1 MAIRFYILTGSVCES
16 WFLCGDQH
24 LELHHRGTWVAQW
37 LDVCLWLKSW
47 SRVPGIKFRISLPTE
62 SLLLPLPM
70 SLPFSLCVSHKINQ
84 SINLELHYIFL
95 FLSYLSE
102 CVMISHLN
110 IFHFFEGCIEITNS
124 GNIGENNL
132 KWEGR
137 IDIFCKLSILFGLA
151 SVHLLGQ
158 QDYGLLF
165 WFYLYSSALK
175 SVINV

>member
-1 MAIRFYILTGSVCES
+1 MLGLHFPHLKRRGWGHLCGSVV
-16 WFLCGDQH
+16 G
-24 LELHHRGTWVAQW
+24 R
-37 LDVCLWLKSW
+37 
-47 SRVPGIKFRISLPTE
+47 
-62 SLLLPLPM
+62 LPLAQVVIPG
-70 SLPFSLCVSHKINQ
+70 SWDQVSHQPPYREPASPSPYVSAFLSLCLSRINQ

-137 IDIFCKLSILFGLA
+137 IDVFCKLSILFGLA